1 MKKTLLLLIALVTMS
16 NNLAAATS
24 TILPLDGGW
33 SYTLTGAVTADYGPW
48 NPLNVTAGLT
58 EGFDVSNY
66 KSITLNYTKVDGSF
80 RFYTV
85 GKKAQ
90 GTEPETYDE
99 NSALQYKDLSTTSTP
114 GSVTITF
121 NENSY
126 SEYEGNLYDGGN
138 NKKVK
143 CVYLTYWSGSGTG
156 SIDITSVVL
165 TDNNDV
171 QTTMSYKKPWSGV
184 QIVSCGEVNYAQ
196 YGEMGKTQWKATK
209 EDNTIHRFTVN
220 FGTALAAGNDLR
232 FRIYIPD
239 GEDDDDADDEKW
251 QSISNGSTSATL
263 YIDYAYNDI
272 SLYSNNATSIN
283 VSSVT
288 RTIYSIT
295 SLWSDTHTI
304 GSTWGN
310 FTSLAT
316 SNKKDLASA
325 KIGDIIRITCDNV
338 SSSNALWICNGHT
351 YDVFNNEAKAALAVQ
366 EDAQSF
372 YYTLTALD
380 VERIHESGIVI
391 SGQNFTLKKVELLT
405 NEGNET
411 LNYSPITI
419 TSAGVATYNSSQK
432 LDFTAKSLKAYVAS
446 SIDAVN
452 NTVTMT
458 RVYKVP
464 ASTGLYLIGEEGDYE
479 IPYLDGDADDI
490 GTNFLVATNLWQ
502 SKVYESMENEYRY
515 ILASKSGVV
524 GLFKVTSSGLSNT
537 ESQTGTYYEKK
548 YHTLG
553 AHKAYLQ
560 TTTDITPTQ
569 APALLFFNDSETTG
583 INTVKDSEFKVNDN
597 VYYDLSGR
605 RVAQP
610 TKGLYIV
617 NGKKVVIK

>member
-1 MKKTLLLLIALVTMS
+1 MI
-16 NNLAAATS
+16 NNLVAATS
-24 TILPLDGGW
+24 IMLPLDGGW
-33 SYTLTGAVTADYGPW
+33 SYTLTGAITANYGPW
-48 NPLNVTAGLT
+48 NPLNVTAGL

-66 KSITLNYTKVDGSF
+66 KSITLNYTRVDGSF

-85 GKKAQ
+85 GKKAK
-90 GTEPETYDE
+90 GTNPETYDE
-99 NSALQYKDLSTTSTP
+99 NAVLQYKDLSTTSTS

-126 SEYEGNLYDGGN
+126 SEYNNNLYDGDN
-138 NKKVK
+138 KKKVK
-143 CVYLTYWSGSGTG
+143 CVYLSYWSGSGTG

-165 TDNNDV
+165 TDNNDA
-171 QTTMSYKKPWSGV
+171 QTIMSYKKPWSGV
-184 QIVSCGEVNYAQ
+184 NVVSCANIVYAQ
-196 YGEMGKTQWKATK
+196 YGEMGKTLWKTTR

-232 FRIYIPD
+232 FRIYVPD
-239 GEDDDDADDEKW
+239 GEDEGTEDDEKW
-251 QSISNGSTSATL
+251 QSITNGSTSATL
-263 YIDYAYNDI
+263 DIDYAYNDLA
-272 SLYSNNATSIN
+272 LYSNNATSIN

-288 RTIYSIT
+288 RTIYSVT
-295 SLWSDTHTI
+295 SLWTGTQAI
-304 GSTWGN
+304 GSTWGS

-325 KIGDIIRITCDNV
+325 KIGDIIRITCSNV
-338 SSSNALWICNGHT
+338 SINNALWICNGHT
-351 YDVFNNEAKAALAVQ
+351 YDVFNDEAKASLKVQ
-366 EDAQSF
+366 DDEQTF

-405 NEGNET
+405 NEGNAT
-411 LNYSPITI
+411 LDYSPITI

-432 LDFTAKSLKAYVAS
+432 LDFTGKSLKAYVAS

-464 ASTGLYLIGEEGDYE
+464 ANTGLYLIGEEDDYE
-479 IPYLDGDADDI
+479 IPYLDGDADDM
-490 GTNFLVATNLWQ
+490 GTNLLVATNLWQ

-524 GLFKVTSSGLSNT
+524 GLYKVTSSGLSNT
-537 ESQTGTYYEKK
+537 ESEAGTYYGKK
-548 YHTLG
+548 YHTLA

-560 TTTDITPTQ
+560 TATDIAPTSG
-569 APALLFFNDSETTG
+569 ARIALVFDDEETTG
-583 INTVKDSEFKVNDN
+583 VSDVRSKTSEVRNEYF
-597 VYYDLSGR
+597 DLSGR
-605 RVAQP
+605 RVSQP

-617 NGKKVVIK
+617 NGKKVIIK